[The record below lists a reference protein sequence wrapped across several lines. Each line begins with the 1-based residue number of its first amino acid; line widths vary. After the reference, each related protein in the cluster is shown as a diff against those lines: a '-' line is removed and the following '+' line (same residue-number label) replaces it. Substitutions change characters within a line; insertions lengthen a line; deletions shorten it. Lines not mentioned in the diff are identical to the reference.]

1 MYIQFT
7 GNGDG
12 VKGSYIWGAQL
23 EAYSS
28 AGPYMYTAASVQAQ
42 TLTLGEDRSLP
53 TGGYNNWVAVAF
65 SVAAGSGNDSLL
77 DTPTDYGNDTG
88 LGGEVGSNY
97 ATFNSV
103 DLGGSTLTN
112 GNLDISS
119 AANQYR
125 YSTMPLPQTGKWY
138 FEFTVNTLGAT
149 NTGFWI
155 VLPTLGGVFG
165 LPVSGAYRILKDAS
179 DISITGSGTPAAG
192 HTMKVAYDA
201 DNKRIWFGRDTLW
214 FSNAGNTT
222 SDPSDGTNP
231 SFSNLTSTN
240 NDSIYVNQTGGGVA
254 TCTGSINFGQ
264 RPFAYAAPTG
274 FKTLCTANMPTPTI
288 KNPKSYMNVAT
299 YTGTNA
305 IQSISSLG
313 FSPDLVWIKS
323 RSTLTWNFLFD
334 SIRGATK
341 WLASNQTGAEA
352 TNTTSLISFNSDG
365 FSLSADPAPDTSTG
379 WNAALATYVAWCWSK
394 NSVAGMD
401 IVSYTGT
408 GANMTINHSL
418 GAIPKMIINKSRSA
432 VGGWP
437 VYHAS
442 LGNTGALQ
450 LESSGAFSV
459 SNLYWNNTS
468 PTASDF
474 TVNAGL
480 ATNGTTYIN
489 YLFAEIDGY
498 SKFGSYT
505 GNGSTDGPFVW
516 CGFRPKYILIKT
528 TGASYNWWIIDTAR
542 GSANVVNNV
551 QFADLAATDYTTAGV
566 EIDIISSG
574 FKIRNTN
581 GGDNGS
587 SVTYIFAAFAEYPF
601 KYARAR

>member
-1 MYIQFT
+1 MSSGKWYAEATIT
-7 GNGDG
+7 T
-12 VKGSYIWGAQL
+12 IGA
-23 EAYSS
+23 ESS
-28 AGPYMYTAASVQAQ
+28 VGIAKDTQ
-42 TLTLGEDRSLP
+42 D
-53 TGGYNNWVAVAF
+53 TGGYVGAGAFSYGYYLNGQKYNNATGSAYGASYTSGDVIGVAF
-65 SVAAGSGNDSLL
+65 DADAGNLVFYKNGVSQG
-77 DTPTDYGNDTG
+77 TAFTG
-88 LGGEVGSNY
+88 
-97 ATFNSV
+97 
-103 DLGGSTLTN
+103 LTN
-112 GNLDISS
+112 GPYVFEGQGRS
-119 AANQYR
+119 ATSGNQ
-125 YSTMPLPQTGKWY
+125 
-138 FEFTVNTLGAT
+138 
-149 NTGFWI
+149 
-155 VLPTLGGVFG
+155 
-165 LPVSGAYRILKDAS
+165 
-179 DISITGSGTPAAG
+179 
-192 HTMKVAYDA
+192 
-201 DNKRIWFGRDTLW
+201 
-214 FSNAGNTT
+214 
-222 SDPSDGTNP
+222 
-231 SFSNLTSTN
+231 
-240 NDSIYVNQTGGGVA
+240 NDW
-254 TCTGSINFGQ
+254 NFGQ
-264 RPFAYAAPTG
+264 QAWKYAPPSG
-274 FKTLCTANMPTPTI
+274 FKALCTTNLPIPSI
-288 KNPKSYMNVAT
+288 KNSSTFFDAIT
-299 YTGTNA
+299 YNGTGTT
-305 IQSISSLG
+305 
-313 FSPDLVWIKS
+313 FVSPSGLKFAPNLVWVKS
-323 RSTLTWNFLFD
+323 RSQNISNVLSDTVRGTGEVLCSNNTRAGSPDSFLTNF
-334 SIRGATK
+334 
-341 WLASNQTGAEA
+341 NQ
-352 TNTTSLISFNSDG
+352 DG
-365 FSLSADPAPDTSTG
+365 FTLNNSITANNSGS
-379 WNAALATYVAWCWSK
+379 TYVAWCWSK